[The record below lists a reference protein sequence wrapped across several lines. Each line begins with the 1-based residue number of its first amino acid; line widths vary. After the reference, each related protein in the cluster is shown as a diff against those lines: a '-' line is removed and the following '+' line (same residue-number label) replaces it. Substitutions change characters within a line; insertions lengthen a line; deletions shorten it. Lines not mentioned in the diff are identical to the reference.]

1 MYYNYYRK
9 RGLME
14 IKCVVEKIDRDVNEI
29 MNLKYPYL
37 PEKYFK
43 KYLENEDKFSKLGI
57 IINDYLEKILS
68 LENENVYVDNAKD
81 VERILN
87 YYQKSV
93 LLYPEFD
100 GEILAKGLISD
111 VYSGKLKLPITVDD
125 VMLCEVDEYVRE
137 DELLF
142 ELEWIIIFL
151 PIVYNVGLKQ
161 TFIIYSFVY
170 YSQYILKEIK
180 YE

>member
-37 PEKYFK
+37 PEKYIK

-125 VMLCEVDEYVRE
+125 VMICEVDEYVRE

-151 PIVYNVGLKQ
+151 SIVYNVGLK
-161 TFIIYSFVY
+161 
-170 YSQYILKEIK
+170 
-180 YE
+180 

>member
-1 MYYNYYRK
+1 MVEMFNFMYYNYYRK

-81 VERILN
+81 VESILN

-125 VMLCEVDEYVRE
+125 VMICEVDEYVRE

-151 PIVYNVGLKQ
+151 SIVYNVGLK
-161 TFIIYSFVY
+161 
-170 YSQYILKEIK
+170 
-180 YE
+180 

>member
-1 MYYNYYRK
+1 
-9 RGLME
+9 ME

-93 LLYPEFD
+93 LLYPEFY

-142 ELEWIIIFL
+142 ELEWIIMFL
-151 PIVYNVGLKQ
+151 SIVYNVGLK
-161 TFIIYSFVY
+161 
-170 YSQYILKEIK
+170 
-180 YE
+180 

>member
-1 MYYNYYRK
+1 MMEMFKFMYYNYYRK

-125 VMLCEVDEYVRE
+125 VMICEVDEYVRE

-151 PIVYNVGLKQ
+151 SIVYNFGLK
-161 TFIIYSFVY
+161 
-170 YSQYILKEIK
+170 
-180 YE
+180 

>member
-1 MYYNYYRK
+1 MMEMFKFMYYNYYRK

-68 LENENVYVDNAKD
+68 LENENVYDDNAKD

-151 PIVYNVGLKQ
+151 SIVYNVGLK
-161 TFIIYSFVY
+161 
-170 YSQYILKEIK
+170 
-180 YE
+180 

>member
-151 PIVYNVGLKQ
+151 SIVYNVGLK
-161 TFIIYSFVY
+161 
-170 YSQYILKEIK
+170 
-180 YE
+180 

>member
-68 LENENVYVDNAKD
+68 LENENVYVDNVKD

-87 YYQKSV
+87 SYQKSV

-125 VMLCEVDEYVRE
+125 VMICEVDEYVRE

-151 PIVYNVGLKQ
+151 SIVYNVGLK
-161 TFIIYSFVY
+161 
-170 YSQYILKEIK
+170 
-180 YE
+180 

>member
-1 MYYNYYRK
+1 MVEMFNFMYYNYYRK

-125 VMLCEVDEYVRE
+125 VMICEVDEYVRE

-151 PIVYNVGLKQ
+151 SIVYNVGLK
-161 TFIIYSFVY
+161 
-170 YSQYILKEIK
+170 
-180 YE
+180 

>member
-1 MYYNYYRK
+1 
-9 RGLME
+9 ME

-43 KYLENEDKFSKLGI
+43 KYLGNEDKFNKLGI

-100 GEILAKGLISD
+100 GEILAKGLIND

-142 ELEWIIIFL
+142 ELEWIIMFL
-151 PIVYNVGLKQ
+151 SIVYNVGLK
-161 TFIIYSFVY
+161 
-170 YSQYILKEIK
+170 
-180 YE
+180 

>member
-1 MYYNYYRK
+1 
-9 RGLME
+9 ME

-43 KYLENEDKFSKLGI
+43 KYLGNQDKFSKLGI

-68 LENENVYVDNAKD
+68 LENENVYVDNAKE
-81 VERILN
+81 VERILY

-125 VMLCEVDEYVRE
+125 VMLCEVDEYVKE

-142 ELEWIIIFL
+142 ELEWIIMFL
-151 PIVYNVGLKQ
+151 SIVYKSK
-161 TFIIYSFVY
+161 II
-170 YSQYILKEIK
+170 KEII
-180 YE
+180 

>member
-1 MYYNYYRK
+1 MVEMFNFMYYNYYRK

-151 PIVYNVGLKQ
+151 SIVYNVGLK
-161 TFIIYSFVY
+161 
-170 YSQYILKEIK
+170 
-180 YE
+180 

>member
-151 PIVYNVGLKQ
+151 SIVYNFGLK
-161 TFIIYSFVY
+161 
-170 YSQYILKEIK
+170 
-180 YE
+180 

>member
-1 MYYNYYRK
+1 MVEMFNFMYYNYYRK

-142 ELEWIIIFL
+142 ELEWIIMFL
-151 PIVYNVGLKQ
+151 SIVYNVVLK
-161 TFIIYSFVY
+161 
-170 YSQYILKEIK
+170 
-180 YE
+180 

>member
-1 MYYNYYRK
+1 
-9 RGLME
+9 ME

-81 VERILN
+81 VERVLN

-100 GEILAKGLISD
+100 GEILAKWLISD

-125 VMLCEVDEYVRE
+125 VMICEVDEYVRE

-151 PIVYNVGLKQ
+151 SIVYNVGLK
-161 TFIIYSFVY
+161 
-170 YSQYILKEIK
+170 
-180 YE
+180 

>member
-1 MYYNYYRK
+1 
-9 RGLME
+9 ME

-68 LENENVYVDNAKD
+68 LENENVYVDNAKE

-100 GEILAKGLISD
+100 GEILAKGLIND

-142 ELEWIIIFL
+142 ELEWIIMFL
-151 PIVYNVGLKQ
+151 SIVYNVGLK
-161 TFIIYSFVY
+161 
-170 YSQYILKEIK
+170 
-180 YE
+180 

>member
-1 MYYNYYRK
+1 MVEMFKFMYYNYYRK

-14 IKCVVEKIDRDVNEI
+14 IKCVMEKIDRDVNEI

-151 PIVYNVGLKQ
+151 SIVYNFGLK
-161 TFIIYSFVY
+161 
-170 YSQYILKEIK
+170 
-180 YE
+180 

>member
-1 MYYNYYRK
+1 
-9 RGLME
+9 ME

-43 KYLENEDKFSKLGI
+43 KYLKNQDKFSKLGI

-68 LENENVYVDNAKD
+68 LENENVYVDNAKE

-125 VMLCEVDEYVRE
+125 VMICEVDEYVRE

-142 ELEWIIIFL
+142 ELEWIIMFL
-151 PIVYNVGLKQ
+151 SIVYNVGLK
-161 TFIIYSFVY
+161 
-170 YSQYILKEIK
+170 
-180 YE
+180 

>member
-1 MYYNYYRK
+1 
-9 RGLME
+9 ME

-125 VMLCEVDEYVRE
+125 VMLCEDDEYVRE

-151 PIVYNVGLKQ
+151 SIVYNVGLK
-161 TFIIYSFVY
+161 
-170 YSQYILKEIK
+170 
-180 YE
+180 

>member
-1 MYYNYYRK
+1 
-9 RGLME
+9 ME

-43 KYLENEDKFSKLGI
+43 KYLGNDDKFNKLGI

-142 ELEWIIIFL
+142 ELEWIIMFL
-151 PIVYNVGLKQ
+151 
-161 TFIIYSFVY
+161 FIIHSIY
-170 YSQYILKEIK
+170 
-180 YE
+180 

>member
-1 MYYNYYRK
+1 MVELFKFMYYNYYRK

-100 GEILAKGLISD
+100 GEILAKGLIND

-142 ELEWIIIFL
+142 ELEWIIMFL
-151 PIVYNVGLKQ
+151 SIVYNVGLK
-161 TFIIYSFVY
+161 
-170 YSQYILKEIK
+170 
-180 YE
+180 

>member
-1 MYYNYYRK
+1 MVEMFNFMYYNYYRK

-68 LENENVYVDNAKD
+68 LENENVYVDNAKE

-142 ELEWIIIFL
+142 ELEWIIMFL
-151 PIVYNVGLKQ
+151 SIVYNVGLK
-161 TFIIYSFVY
+161 
-170 YSQYILKEIK
+170 
-180 YE
+180 

>member
-1 MYYNYYRK
+1 
-9 RGLME
+9 ME

-43 KYLENEDKFSKLGI
+43 KYLENEDKFSKLCI

-151 PIVYNVGLKQ
+151 SIVYNVGLK
-161 TFIIYSFVY
+161 
-170 YSQYILKEIK
+170 
-180 YE
+180 

>member
-1 MYYNYYRK
+1 MFEFMYYNCYRK

-43 KYLENEDKFSKLGI
+43 KYLGNEDKFNKLGI

-142 ELEWIIIFL
+142 ELEWIIMFL
-151 PIVYNVGLKQ
+151 SIVYNVGLK
-161 TFIIYSFVY
+161 
-170 YSQYILKEIK
+170 
-180 YE
+180 

>member
-1 MYYNYYRK
+1 
-9 RGLME
+9 ME

-68 LENENVYVDNAKD
+68 LKNENVYVDNAKD

-100 GEILAKGLISD
+100 GEILAKGLIND

-151 PIVYNVGLKQ
+151 SIVYNVGLK
-161 TFIIYSFVY
+161 
-170 YSQYILKEIK
+170 
-180 YE
+180 

>member
-1 MYYNYYRK
+1 MVEMFKFMYYNYYRK

-43 KYLENEDKFSKLGI
+43 KYLGHQDKFSKLGI

-68 LENENVYVDNAKD
+68 LENENVYVDNAID

-125 VMLCEVDEYVRE
+125 VMICEVDEYVRE

-142 ELEWIIIFL
+142 ELEWIIMFL
-151 PIVYNVGLKQ
+151 
-161 TFIIYSFVY
+161 
-170 YSQYILKEIK
+170 YILNFLIEIYVLGK
-180 YE
+180 LKLFSR

>member
-1 MYYNYYRK
+1 MGNQ
-9 RGLME
+9 
-14 IKCVVEKIDRDVNEI
+14 
-29 MNLKYPYL
+29 
-37 PEKYFK
+37 
-43 KYLENEDKFSKLGI
+43 DKFSKLGI

-100 GEILAKGLISD
+100 GEILAKGLIND

-125 VMLCEVDEYVRE
+125 VMICEVDEYVKE

-142 ELEWIIIFL
+142 ELEWIIMFL
-151 PIVYNVGLKQ
+151 SIVYNVGLK
-161 TFIIYSFVY
+161 
-170 YSQYILKEIK
+170 
-180 YE
+180 

>member
-1 MYYNYYRK
+1 M
-9 RGLME
+9 
-14 IKCVVEKIDRDVNEI
+14 KINELYKMI
-29 MNLKYPYL
+29 QQKPIILDGATGSNLQKAGMKPGVC
-37 PEKYFK
+37 PEEWI
-43 KYLENEDKFSKLGI
+43 LENEDKFSKLGI

-151 PIVYNVGLKQ
+151 SIVYNVGLK
-161 TFIIYSFVY
+161 
-170 YSQYILKEIK
+170 
-180 YE
+180 

>member
-1 MYYNYYRK
+1 MVEMFNFMYYNYYRK

-142 ELEWIIIFL
+142 ELEWIIMFL
-151 PIVYNVGLKQ
+151 SIVYNVGLK
-161 TFIIYSFVY
+161 
-170 YSQYILKEIK
+170 
-180 YE
+180 

>member
-1 MYYNYYRK
+1 
-9 RGLME
+9 ME

-100 GEILAKGLISD
+100 GEILAKGLIND

-125 VMLCEVDEYVRE
+125 VMICEVDEYVRE

-142 ELEWIIIFL
+142 ELEWIIMFL
-151 PIVYNVGLKQ
+151 SIVYNVGLK
-161 TFIIYSFVY
+161 
-170 YSQYILKEIK
+170 
-180 YE
+180 

>member
-1 MYYNYYRK
+1 
-9 RGLME
+9 ME

-43 KYLENEDKFSKLGI
+43 KYLENEDKFSKLAI

-151 PIVYNVGLKQ
+151 SIVYNVGLK
-161 TFIIYSFVY
+161 
-170 YSQYILKEIK
+170 
-180 YE
+180 

>member
-1 MYYNYYRK
+1 
-9 RGLME
+9 ME

-100 GEILAKGLISD
+100 GEILAKGVIND

-142 ELEWIIIFL
+142 ELEWIIMFL
-151 PIVYNVGLKQ
+151 SIVYNVGLK
-161 TFIIYSFVY
+161 
-170 YSQYILKEIK
+170 
-180 YE
+180 

>member
-1 MYYNYYRK
+1 
-9 RGLME
+9 ME

-43 KYLENEDKFSKLGI
+43 KYLGNQDKFSKLGI

-68 LENENVYVDNAKD
+68 LENENVYVDNAKE

-111 VYSGKLKLPITVDD
+111 VYSGKLNYQLRLM
-125 VMLCEVDEYVRE
+125 MLCFAKLMSMLKRMNS
-137 DELLF
+137 
-142 ELEWIIIFL
+142 FL
-151 PIVYNVGLKQ
+151 NLNG
-161 TFIIYSFVY
+161 
-170 YSQYILKEIK
+170 
-180 YE
+180 

>member
-1 MYYNYYRK
+1 MVVMFKFMYYNYYRK

-151 PIVYNVGLKQ
+151 SIVYNFGLK
-161 TFIIYSFVY
+161 
-170 YSQYILKEIK
+170 
-180 YE
+180 

>member
-1 MYYNYYRK
+1 
-9 RGLME
+9 ME

-100 GEILAKGLISD
+100 GEILAKGLIND

-151 PIVYNVGLKQ
+151 SIVYNVGLK
-161 TFIIYSFVY
+161 
-170 YSQYILKEIK
+170 
-180 YE
+180 

>member
-1 MYYNYYRK
+1 MVEMFNFMYYNYYRK

-14 IKCVVEKIDRDVNEI
+14 IKCMVEKIDRDVNEI

-151 PIVYNVGLKQ
+151 SIVYNVGLK
-161 TFIIYSFVY
+161 
-170 YSQYILKEIK
+170 
-180 YE
+180 

>member
-1 MYYNYYRK
+1 MVEMFNFMYYNYYRK

-100 GEILAKGLISD
+100 GEILAKGLIND

-142 ELEWIIIFL
+142 ELEWIIMFL
-151 PIVYNVGLKQ
+151 SIVYNVGLK
-161 TFIIYSFVY
+161 
-170 YSQYILKEIK
+170 
-180 YE
+180 